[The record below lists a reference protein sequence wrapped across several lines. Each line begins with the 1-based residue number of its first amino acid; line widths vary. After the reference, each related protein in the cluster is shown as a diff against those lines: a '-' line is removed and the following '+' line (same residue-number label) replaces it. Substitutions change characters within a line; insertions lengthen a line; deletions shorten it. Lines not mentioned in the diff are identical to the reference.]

1 MASIG
6 NDRNDNIR
14 RLDRYIIR
22 KCLILQKTA
31 VDYLVMY
38 RKVIVFEHETA
49 DILDLLR
56 QSFLL
61 NDSLLDYELLWTLTN
76 LTAILQP
83 KEIELLFGPESG
95 SKNQNAAQFIIQ
107 KLTSIIASS
116 DDGQCKRLPLC
127 CLACWAIGNIL
138 GPVSFK
144 ITVLQSNRFFT

>member
-1 MASIG
+1 MS
-6 NDRNDNIR
+6 
-14 RLDRYIIR
+14 
-22 KCLILQKTA
+22 TA
-31 VDYLVMY
+31 IVTTHPSLVVDHLSQGSN
-38 RKVIVFEHETA
+38 REIVHDFFACNVVAFEHETA

-83 KEIELLFGPESG
+83 KEIELLFGPASG
-95 SKNQNAAQFIIQ
+95 SKNQNAAKFIIQ

-144 ITVLQSNRFFT
+144 ITVWNNFWSRN

>member
-1 MASIG
+1 MKS
-6 NDRNDNIR
+6 
-14 RLDRYIIR
+14 
-22 KCLILQKTA
+22 CF
-31 VDYLVMY
+31 LVA
-38 RKVIVFEHETA
+38 FEHKTA

-95 SKNQNAAQFIIQ
+95 SKNQNAAKFIIQ

-144 ITVLQSNRFFT
+144 ITVWNNFWNRN